1 MEPTPEQTR
10 ECYRVCSELTKM
22 FISVH
27 IVRLDERTGEIY
39 ILVGHLARLSPL
51 LKTGNSYPVK
61 ALSILA
67 EPHL

>member
-39 ILVGHLARLSPL
+39 ILAGDGLQ
-51 LKTGNSYPVK
+51 
-61 ALSILA
+61 ALIRPNGKVRYL
-67 EPHL
+67 